1 MKRIL
6 FVAFTICTLQL
17 YAQNELPYS
26 PTAENTP
33 SWAKMMYK
41 DDADPGKV
49 KAAYEI
55 FYKQNEFIKK

>member
-33 SWAKMMYK
+33 SWAKMMYA
-41 DDADPGKV
+41 DDADPG
-49 KAAYEI
+49 
-55 FYKQNEFIKK
+55 